1 MKKRWKEY
9 VLVMSLLF
17 ALTACKKKSETSLP
31 VITKGNGDITAKLN
45 EFRNLLGNLN
55 IAPGAVGGRR
65 EINWD
70 VVPDDMIGIKLPND
84 FFNPVGA
91 DAVPSRQRGLGY
103 TDGGTFM
110 VSKTNF
116 AEINTEAATEFS
128 AFSGNKTFAN
138 TDASLWHLTFEVAGQ
153 KTAATINGFG
163 AVFADVDKEN
173 STYIEFFS
181 NDKSLGKYYVPAQG
195 TGTKFS
201 FLGVYFKNDK
211 ITRVRVGHEGRLSD
225 QSKDISQSGTA
236 DLVILDDFLYSEPVA
251 K

>member
-1 MKKRWKEY
+1 MKKSWKEY
-9 VLVMSLLF
+9 VVAIVFLLVL
-17 ALTACKKKSETSLP
+17 AACKKKSETVLP
-31 VITKGNGDITAKLN
+31 IIITANGNITTKLN

-55 IAPGAVGGRR
+55 TTPGAIGGRR
-65 EINWD
+65 EIDWD
-70 VVPDDMIGIKLPND
+70 AVPDDMTGKKLPND

-91 DAVPSRQRGLGY
+91 GAITARQRGLGY
-103 TDGGTFM
+103 TEGGSFM

-153 KTAATINGFG
+153 RTVASINGFG

-173 STYIEFFS
+173 STYIELLS
-181 NDKSLGKYYVPAQG
+181 NDRSLGKYYVPAQSN
-195 TGTKFS
+195 GTKFS
-201 FLGVYFKNDK
+201 FLGVYFKNEK
-211 ITRVRVGHEGRLSD
+211 ITSVRIGHEGRLSD
-225 QSKDISQSGTA
+225 LSRDISQGGTA